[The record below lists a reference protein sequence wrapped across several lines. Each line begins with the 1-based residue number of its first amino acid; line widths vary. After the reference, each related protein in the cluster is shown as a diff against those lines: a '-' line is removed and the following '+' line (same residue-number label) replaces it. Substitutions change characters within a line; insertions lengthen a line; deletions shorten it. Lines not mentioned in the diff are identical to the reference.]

1 MTPGKVA
8 PVEAMASS
16 LLDALEAAE
25 ASALVQAYGRLGFR
39 DFLTSPDFARKNL
52 SPAMAAIVDASQGV
66 AITLA
71 PELCQ
76 RLFHCEAD
84 ALPRTAPRVVA
95 VSAGGRAGK
104 TSVLQAGRAV
114 HAAWTTPLR
123 APGAPVDPAYPLA
136 QEMASGERPAAII
149 VCPRKK
155 LARQAFSFIRGIVE
169 ASPILRRALVGE
181 PTGESLTLRRPDG
194 IEVDIIL
201 SVADKGGTSVRGK
214 SLVFLGL
221 DEASFFAGDGFAVND
236 EDIFSAGI
244 QRVVPYGQAW
254 VMSTPWI
261 EGEGL
266 LERLIAEEW
275 GRHRDALV
283 VARAGTR
290 ILNPSWDPDGSI
302 ERTERR
308 RPGGGENADREIL
321 AIPLPRGTKA
331 FFSPADVAA
340 ALLLHAPDRAAEER
354 GAGAD
359 FGHAAGRDNSGLAIV
374 ARYIGGIFGVSE
386 IQEIES
392 TADQR
397 PSQTYR
403 AFALRMLTAG
413 VESCACDVFH
423 KEAVREEW
431 DHHGIAFIDSGAKD
445 RMYKGAKTLF
455 SERRVSLGDLPAHD
469 REMLAEQLLSIV
481 AKPMT
486 GGRFQILAP
495 RRKVADVLGG
505 GTGGGHADTVSA
517 LVAGLWRV
525 GSCDAAL
532 WARPEAMPE
541 TSFEDELLD
550 DMPDRSSSGFD
561 RDRLRW

>member
-1 MTPGKVA
+1 VTPA
-8 PVEAMASS
+8 EAMAAA
-16 LLDALEAAE
+16 LADAFEGAALADVAKTGQGLSFRAFLESADYCAKTLSPAIAAIAD
-25 ASALVQAYGRLGFR
+25 ASQGLPIDWAPPALVQAL
-39 DFLTSPDFARKNL
+39 FAC
-52 SPAMAAIVDASQGV
+52 PAH
-66 AITLA
+66 L
-71 PELCQ
+71 
-76 RLFHCEAD
+76 
-84 ALPRTAPRVVA
+84 LPSDRRRVVA
-95 VSAGGRAGK
+95 VSAGGRGGK
-104 TSVLQAGRAV
+104 TSYMLAPRAV

-123 APGAPVDPAYPLA
+123 APGVPIDPAFPLA
-136 QEMASGERPAAII
+136 QELARGEHAAAII
-149 VCPRKK
+149 VAPRKK
-155 LARQAFSFIRGIVE
+155 LARQAFTFVKGLVE
-169 ASPILRRALVGE
+169 GSPVLRRALMGE

-194 IEVDIIL
+194 LLVDIIIA
-201 SVADKGGTSVRGK
+201 VADKGGTSVRGK

-221 DEASFFAGDGFAVND
+221 DEASFFQGDGFAVND

-266 LERLIAEEW
+266 LERLIKEEW
-275 GRHRDALV
+275 GKHRDVLV

-290 ILNPSWDPDGSI
+290 TLNPSWDPDGTI

-308 RPGGGENADREIL
+308 RSGGNENADREIL
-321 AIPLPRGTKA
+321 AIPLPKGTKA

-340 ALLLHAPDRAAEER
+340 ALLLHAPDKAPEEK

-374 ARYIGGIFGVSE
+374 SRYPGGIFGVDAL
-386 IQEIES
+386 QEIES

-403 AFALRMLTAG
+403 AFALRMLAAG
-413 VESCACDVFH
+413 VESCACDVHH

-431 DHHGIAFIDSGAKD
+431 DHHGITFIDSGAKD
-445 RMYKGAKTLF
+445 RMYKGAKTVF
-455 SERRVSLGDLPAHD
+455 SERRLALADLPEHD
-469 REMLAEQLLSIV
+469 REALRDQLLTIV
-481 AKPMT
+481 AKPLAA
-486 GGRFQILAP
+486 GRFQILAP
-495 RRKVADVLGG
+495 RRKVSDVLAG
-505 GTGGGHADTVSA
+505 GTGGGHADTVSG

-532 WARPEAMPE
+532 WARPESIPE
-541 TSFEDELLD
+541 TSFDDELLAD
-550 DMPDRSSSGFD
+550 VPDRSSAGFD